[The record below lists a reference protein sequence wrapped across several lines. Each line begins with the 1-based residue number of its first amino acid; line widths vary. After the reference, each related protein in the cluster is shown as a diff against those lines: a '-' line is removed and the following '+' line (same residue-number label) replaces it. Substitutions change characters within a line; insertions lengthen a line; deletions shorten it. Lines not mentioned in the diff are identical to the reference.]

1 MLSVNIGPFPLP
13 LSQLFLMVALLV
25 ALGVGHLAGRAQK
38 TGGMASTLSDMLLVG
53 LLAARLVFVALW
65 FDSYRQAP
73 WSILDIRDGGFTLW
87 AGLLAA
93 LLVALWQGVRRAALR
108 KPLVL
113 GLVAG
118 ALVWGGMQGALS
130 VMNQEKPVL
139 PTVVLTTVAG
149 KSVQLAELA
158 AGKPLVVN
166 LWATWCPPCRREM
179 PVLAAAQQKESGV
192 SFVFANQGEDG
203 ATVLRYLSSSQLRLF
218 NVVFDPATA
227 LALAVGSR
235 SLPTTLFYDA
245 SGRLVDS
252 HLGELSAASL
262 ANKLQQLRVPPT
274 VTSQPP

>member
-13 LSQLFLMVALLV
+13 LSQLFLIVALLV

-87 AGLLAA
+87 AGVLAA

-113 GLVAG
+113 GLAAG
-118 ALVWGGMQGALS
+118 ALAWGGMQGALN
-130 VMNQEKPVL
+130 VMNEEAPVL

-149 KSVQLAELA
+149 KSVQLPELA
-158 AGKPLVVN
+158 TGKPLVVN

-203 ATVLRYLSSSQLRLF
+203 AAVLRYLSSSQLHLF

-262 ANKLQQLRVPPT
+262 ANKLQQLRVPPA